1 MKIMNKLQ
9 ALVEEIHVLDQEL
22 AKFERKYGLLSET
35 FYAWYQSG
43 EEPEDEAWVQDF
55 ALWAGTYELKL
66 RREEK
71 YRRLLA
77 QALARRRTA
86 DLMREAVLVGAA

>member
-1 MKIMNKLQ
+1 MWYNKIMTELQ
-9 ALVEEIHVLDQEL
+9 ALVEEIHTLEQEL

-55 ALWAGTYELKL
+55 ALWAGTFELKR
-66 RREEK
+66 RRERK
-71 YRRLLA
+71 YRRSPSP
-77 QALARRRTA
+77 QTHPTRH
-86 DLMREAVLVGAA
+86 